1 MSSGRATIGDYV
13 VTSKLGSG
21 SFAVVYKG
29 YHKVT
34 KAPVAIKALSLS
46 KLNRK
51 LLANLELEIAI
62 MRQIDHPNVVKLYEI
77 KKTEKHMYLVLEY
90 CAGGDLQQFMR
101 RFHHQ
106 QQQQSGPSSAAS
118 SSAMAA
124 PSASASASTSTS
136 TPLPEGVAR
145 HFLRQLA
152 QGVHCLWRHHLI
164 HRDLKPQ
171 NLLLAEDS
179 ATATLKIADFGFA
192 RPLASTSLAE
202 TLCGSPLYM
211 APEIL
216 KFQKYDAKADL
227 WSVGTILF
235 ELVVGRPPYGGANH
249 VQLLANIERSEL
261 RIPADVALSPD
272 CRALLVGLLQRRPA
286 SRLGFDEFFRHPFV
300 GMADAV
306 DAVDAGSSHSSAVGR
321 LPPMSIRE
329 EDDAHDAANE
339 ATALGSSSG
348 HDSQQLKQQPSVSKT
363 RAVSES
369 GADAT
374 AAAAAVAADQSE
386 SLGSSPAVA
395 TQTNLRSSRSGNME
409 VLQNVFGSTS
419 ATASGTYTGSAA
431 LRRSSRLGR
440 SRRAT
445 SSGAILATPSPKR
458 SPQMSPNVLPSPGP
472 RINPFKQEM
481 SVSPPPLA
489 PTGSRAGTSPSS
501 VRAKPIVHHPPLDSS
516 GEYVMVECG
525 ADRASPAPSSSP
537 RHGAASQ
544 HTSESSTK
552 LEVSHRSLDSPTAT
566 SPPVHQTLFSAAY
579 AHQLV
584 EITTLR
590 TQAIAPIADQLWSMS
605 APAVQLP
612 DRGSAHSNSASLF
625 SLSSS
630 SSSSVGGLSA
640 ADASVVMEKKQYVY
654 AAEAL
659 TLYVKCMRMIQ
670 HALLYLRQ
678 DPALSPHAKAGPALS
693 LPDPSRK
700 ISMAFLVEQLNAF
713 LNRADE
719 CKKRMHAFLSSSRA
733 TDVLRTLVVTPEEL
747 LYSHAIR
754 LGKEGAIKEVL
765 GQSRA
770 AYELYLQALLLLE
783 SMLHDAGGSPSSSPM
798 NSEDQ
803 DRVRVFVQGLETRLK
818 AVQQLMDEEEDAPRR
833 SGTLAPSPTPL
844 AT

>member
-29 YHKVT
+29 YHKAT

-101 RFHHQ
+101 RFHQ
-106 QQQQSGPSSAAS
+106 RSTPPTTASTSTATAAS
-118 SSAMAA
+118 A
-124 PSASASASTSTS
+124 STS
-136 TPLPEGVAR
+136 TPLPEDVAR

-179 ATATLKIADFGFA
+179 ATTTLKIADFGFA

-249 VQLLANIERSEL
+249 VQLLANIERNEL
-261 RIPADVALSPD
+261 RIPSDVSLSSD
-272 CRALLVGLLQRRPA
+272 CRTLLQGLLQRRPA

-300 GMADAV
+300 GMADVVEHTESEASR
-306 DAVDAGSSHSSAVGR
+306 SSSLGR
-321 LPPMSIRE
+321 LPPMSIQE
-329 EDDAHDAANE
+329 EDGEETTNDAVGS
-339 ATALGSSSG
+339 GSSTNDQKK
-348 HDSQQLKQQPSVSKT
+348 HQADTSKT

-369 GADAT
+369 
-374 AAAAAVAADQSE
+374 AADPTADQAA
-386 SLGSSPAVA
+386 LGPSSA
-395 TQTNLRSSRSGNME
+395 TTTQATNLRSSRSGNME
-409 VLQNVFGSTS
+409 VLQTVFGSTS

-445 SSGAILATPSPKR
+445 SSGAVLATPSPKT

-481 SVSPPPLA
+481 SVSPPP
-489 PTGSRAGTSPSS
+489 PAGVTSGQGATSPSS
-501 VRAKPIVHHPPLDSS
+501 DPSSRRKLNAQHPALDSS
-516 GEYVMVECG
+516 GEYVMVESG
-525 ADRASPAPSSSP
+525 ADRVSPAPSASP
-537 RHGAASQ
+537 RREQTVGQQS
-544 HTSESSTK
+544 SGSSTK
-552 LEVSHRSLDSPTAT
+552 SEIMGRPPPSPTAGSSREQQST
-566 SPPVHQTLFSAAY
+566 FSPAY

-605 APAVQLP
+605 APMVHLP
-612 DRGSAHSNSASLF
+612 ERGSTHSNSASLF

-630 SSSSVGGLSA
+630 SSSSGHGISA
-640 ADASVVMEKKQYVY
+640 ADASILMEKKQYVY

-670 HALLYLRQ
+670 HTLLYLRQ
-678 DPALSPHAKAGPALS
+678 DPALSSSRSSSLKAGAAP

-700 ISMAFLVEQLNAF
+700 VSMAFLVEQLNA
-713 LNRADE
+713 LLERADD
-719 CKKRMHAFLSSSRA
+719 CKKRMHTFLASSSA
-733 TDVLRTLVVTPEEL
+733 TDVLKALVVSPEEL
-747 LYSHAIR
+747 LYTHAIR

-783 SMLHDAGGSPSSSPM
+783 SLLHDVGGTSSPRPM
-798 NSEDQ
+798 DTDDQ
-803 DRVRVFVQGLETRLK
+803 DRVRVFVKGLETRLK
-818 AVQQLMDEEEDAPRR
+818 AVQQLMDDEDEAPRR
-833 SGTLAPSPTPL
+833 SSSIGSLAPSPSPSPTV
-844 AT
+844 AS